1 MTDVSLL
8 DAALLLLT
16 GVAAGW
22 IGVLVGVGGGVVV
35 VPVLF
40 VGLGVDFR
48 VAVATALVGVL
59 ATSVTA
65 GTVHTA
71 SGVGNLRLGVVL
83 ELATT
88 IGAVIGGLVTTLLAT
103 SVLSGIFA
111 VVAAATAVYIV
122 IGIRHPVARTA
133 EASEVE
139 VAEHTLGG
147 AYFDGRRGGLVR
159 YRVERLPVGLGISA
173 VAGALSGLLG
183 VGGGFIKVPALNL
196 IMKVPIRVAAATS
209 NFMVGLTAA
218 ASIFVYFAAGYVVPL
233 IAAPVAIGVVAGSI
247 AGALRARLSHPDRI
261 RALLAAILVL
271 VAIEMALRAGGIGV
285 G

>member
-16 GVAAGW
+16 GATAGW
-22 IGVLVGVGGGVVV
+22 IGVLVGIGGGVVV

-65 GTVHTA
+65 GTVHAA

-88 IGAVIGGLVTTLLAT
+88 IGAVVGGLVATLLAT

-111 VVAAATAVYIV
+111 V
-122 IGIRHPVARTA
+122 
-133 EASEVE
+133 
-139 VAEHTLGG
+139 
-147 AYFDGRRGGLVR
+147 
-159 YRVERLPVGLGISA
+159 
-173 VAGALSGLLG
+173 
-183 VGGGFIKVPALNL
+183 
-196 IMKVPIRVAAATS
+196 VAAATS

-261 RALLAAILVL
+261 RALLATILVL

-285 G
+285 I